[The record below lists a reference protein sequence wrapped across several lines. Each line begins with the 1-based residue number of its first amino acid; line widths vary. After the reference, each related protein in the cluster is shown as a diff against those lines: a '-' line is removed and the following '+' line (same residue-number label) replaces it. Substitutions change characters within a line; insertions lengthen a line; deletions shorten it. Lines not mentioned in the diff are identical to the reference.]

1 MSLNWFAVHTGSC
14 QEKRVAQ
21 HLCTREMEYFLPL
34 SRSTKKWRNG
44 CTIVSERPLFTG
56 YLFVKM
62 DRTERV
68 RVLELP
74 GVHSIVG
81 NGREPIAL
89 PSEEIESLRQGV
101 ELLHLEPCPFL
112 KVGERARIVRGPL
125 EGLTG
130 IVSRKKGGLRLILSL
145 DLIMK
150 SVSVEV
156 DAADLES
163 LGLIST
169 EGMASNS
176 VDMRS
181 AVDTRSC

>member
-1 MSLNWFAVHTGSC
+1 M
-14 QEKRVAQ
+14 AQ
-21 HLCTREMEYFLPL
+21 HLCIRELEYFLPL

-44 CTIVSERPLFTG
+44 CTILSERPLFPG
-56 YLFVKM
+56 YLFVKI
-62 DRTERV
+62 DRTDRV

-81 NGREPIAL
+81 NGRDPIAL
-89 PSEEIESLRQGV
+89 PSGEIDSLRQGV
-101 ELLHLEPCPFL
+101 DLLHMEACPFL

-163 LGLIST
+163 LGCVSAD
-169 EGMASNS
+169 GFASNPGS
-176 VDMRS
+176 AGSTVD
-181 AVDTRSC
+181 ARSC